1 MEYSPENLSREGLTK
16 YNLAVKLLNFAAAW
30 NELVEVSTQLPD
42 YDLTAAYP
50 FGQLDFEGMAGA
62 VDTWC
67 RINAAEILDKCPIMV
82 RNPQC
87 LIQCG
92 VWHKATLTVSNQC
105 SERSKQC
112 CLNYPL
118 VPFDAQLIN
127 NAIKHLSMSA
137 AINKPLYNPNIPEE
151 VYDAYVE
158 VIRQMNK

>member
-1 MEYSPENLSREGLTK
+1 MEYNPENLSREGLLK

-30 NELVEVSTQLPD
+30 NDLVEVSTQLPD

-50 FGQLDFEGMAGA
+50 FGQQDFEGMTEA

-67 RINAAEILDKCPIMV
+67 RINAADILDKCPIMV

-87 LIQCG
+87 LLQCS
-92 VWHKATLTVSNQC
+92 VWQKATLTVSNQC
-105 SERSKQC
+105 SERSKQS

-118 VPFDAQLIN
+118 VPFDVQLIN
-127 NAIKHLSMSA
+127 NAIKYLSTA
-137 AINKPLYNPNIPEE
+137 ATINAPLYNPNVPEE

-158 VIRQMNK
+158 VIKQLNK

>member
-42 YDLTAAYP
+42 HDLTAAYP
-50 FGQLDFEGMAGA
+50 FGLLDFESMTEA

-87 LIQCG
+87 LLQCS
-92 VWHKATLTVSNQC
+92 VWQKATLTVSNQC
-105 SERSKQC
+105 SEHSKQSC
-112 CLNYPL
+112 FNYPL
-118 VPFDAQLIN
+118 VPFDVQLIN
-127 NAIKHLSMSA
+127 NAIKYLSTA
-137 AINKPLYNPNIPEE
+137 AKINKPVYNPNVPEE

-158 VIRQMNK
+158 VIKQLNK

>member
-1 MEYSPENLSREGLTK
+1 MEYNPENLSREGLLK
-16 YNLAVKLLNFAAAW
+16 YNLAVKLPNFAAAW
-30 NELVEVSTQLPD
+30 NDLVEVSTQLPN

-50 FGQLDFEGMAGA
+50 FGLLDFEGMTEA

-87 LIQCG
+87 LLQCN
-92 VWHKATLTVSNQC
+92 VWQKATLTVSNQC
-105 SERSKQC
+105 SERSKQS

-118 VPFDAQLIN
+118 VPFDVQLIN
-127 NAIKHLSMSA
+127 NAIKHLSMA
-137 AINKPLYNPNIPEE
+137 ATINAPLYNPNVPEE

-158 VIRQMNK
+158 VIKQLNK

>member
-1 MEYSPENLSREGLTK
+1 MEYSPESLSREGLIK

-50 FGQLDFEGMAGA
+50 FGLLDFEGLAGA

-67 RINAAEILDKCPIMV
+67 RVNASEILDKCPIMV

-87 LIQCG
+87 ILQCKA
-92 VWHKATLTVSNQC
+92 WRTATLTVSNQC

-118 VPFDAQLIN
+118 VPFDVQLIN
-127 NAIKHLSMSA
+127 NAIEHIRMSA
-137 AINKPLYNPNIPEE
+137 TINMPIYNHNKPDE

-158 VIRQMNK
+158 VIKQLNK